1 MFTDRL
7 FESVKD
13 IWDAYLEHPFVKGIA
28 TGELAKDKFKNYLI
42 QDYLYLKDYSKVFC
56 AGIIKA
62 KTMEEM
68 RFYYNSIQGTM
79 NDETAVHIEYL
90 KGFGYDEASIESQSN
105 HQVTSSYVSYMQG
118 QAFTGG
124 LKEITAAVLPCTW
137 SYSFI
142 GLYIKEHYKEFYDNN
157 FYKAWIDVYG
167 SDDYTDFT
175 QMWLDYTN
183 ELFKDLTK
191 EQEDKLI
198 EIFRMSSIYEM
209 QFWDM
214 AFE

>member
-1 MFTDRL
+1 MFTDKL
-7 FESVKD
+7 YEAIKD
-13 IWDAYLEHPFVKGIA
+13 IWAEYLKHPFVLG
-28 TGELAKDKFKNYLI
+28 LANGTLDKEKFKNYLI

-56 AGIIKA
+56 VGIILA

-90 KGFGYDEASIESQSN
+90 KGFGYEEKEIESFKN
-105 HQVTSSYVSYMQG
+105 HLVTSSYVSYMQG
-118 QAFTGG
+118 QALTGG
-124 LKEITAAVLPCTW
+124 LKEITAATLPCTW
-137 SYSFI
+137 SYNFI
-142 GLYIKEHYKEFYDNN
+142 GKYIKDNFKDEYENN
-157 FYKAWIDVYG
+157 FYRPWIDVY
-167 SDDYTDFT
+167 SSEDYTIFT
-175 QMWLDYTN
+175 DNWLEYTN
-183 ELFKDLTK
+183 ELCKDLS
-191 EQEDKLI
+191 EEEEEKLI